1 MHLKK
6 IILNQSKF
14 PTREHYPFNLDIIQ
28 SLTQIEFPKP
38 VVFFVGENGTGK
50 STLLKA
56 IARRSGI
63 HIWEQSDRKRFKF
76 NPHENK
82 LYQSLSIEW
91 NNGSVPGSFFGAET
105 FNHFTQILD
114 EWAAADPGVLNF
126 FGGDSLVTQSHGQS
140 LMSFFKSR
148 YQIRGLYLMD
158 EPETALSPRSQL
170 ELVKLLNDMAKAEHA
185 QFIIATHS
193 PILLACP
200 EAAIY
205 SFDTTPIKK
214 MNYEETDY
222 YRVYKEF
229 LNNRSDF
236 LNY

>member
-6 IILNQSKF
+6 IILDQNKF
-14 PTREHYPFNLDIIQ
+14 PTREHYPFNLNIIQ
-28 SLTQIEFPKP
+28 SLKQVEFPKP
-38 VVFFVGENGTGK
+38 VVFFIGENGTGK

-91 NNGSVPGSFFGAET
+91 SNGSVPGSFFGAET
-105 FNHFTQILD
+105 FNQFTQLLD
-114 EWAAADPGVLNF
+114 EWAAADPGVLNY
-126 FGGDSLVTQSHGQS
+126 FGGNSLVTQSHGQS
-140 LMSFFKSR
+140 LMSYFKNR

-158 EPETALSPRSQL
+158 EPETALSPGSQL
-170 ELVKLLNDMAKAEHA
+170 ELVKLLNDMAKAERA

-200 EAAIY
+200 EATIY

-236 LNY
+236 LSC